1 MIKQSMIKQS
11 ILFLLVVGG
20 ACVSPSDTELGE
32 TSQNGVSFNGVSLNG
47 VSLNGVSLNG
57 VSLNG
62 VSLNGVSL
70 NGTSLTGVAL
80 KAGVTSGP
88 PLSGSGLVGSTWT
101 GTATGGASVKLRVDS
116 AQPGTAPNADLWF
129 YGLSY
134 QSTTGWQPLCG
145 LDATNQPILAVSV
158 AGVWTQTA
166 ADSAYYAASTTQFT
180 LACRGKT
187 IGKCV
192 ELGYKTYKGYT
203 NQLTSCVRLL
213 RGDFC
218 GTGDAYTTNGNELN
232 LYDNVGVQTD
242 TQVWALEAEWT
253 PSGARCVNSNNDAR
267 YQLVLSNDPK
277 CLKRSELP
285 TCGTSFANGA
295 VLIDEL
301 SPTVTS
307 AIDTLNSASS
317 PSTK

>member
-1 MIKQSMIKQS
+1 MIKQS
-11 ILFLLVVGG
+11 ILSLLVVSA
-20 ACVSPSDTELGE
+20 ACVAPSDTELGE

-57 VSLNG
+57 VSLAGASLVG
-62 VSLNGVSL
+62 VNLG
-70 NGTSLTGVAL
+70 GTSATGTAIT
-80 KAGVTSGP
+80 AGSTSGP
-88 PLSGSGLVGSTWT
+88 PLSGASLVGSTWNGST
-101 GTATGGASVKLRVDS
+101 GPGPANVKLRIDS
-116 AQPGTAPNADLWF
+116 ALAGSAPNTDLWF
-129 YGLSY
+129 YGVSY
-134 QSTTGWQPLCG
+134 QTTTGWQPLCG
-145 LDATNQPILAVSV
+145 LDDSNRPILAVSV
-158 AGVWTQTA
+158 AGVWGIVGPDRA
-166 ADSAYYAASTTQFT
+166 HYATSTTQFT

-213 RGDFC
+213 RGDYC
-218 GTGDAYTTNGNELN
+218 GTGNAYTTNGNELN

-242 TQVWALEAEWT
+242 TQVWPVEAEWT
-253 PSGARCVNSNNDAR
+253 PDGARCVNSNNDAR
-267 YQLVLSNDPK
+267 YQLVLSKDPK

-285 TCGTSFANGA
+285 TCGASFASGA

-307 AIDTLNSASS
+307 TIDTLNSTPS
-317 PSTK
+317 PPTK